1 MAPTAGL
8 VADLYDRCVAKAARR
23 KTGRRSTSTGAE
35 AEDKLKEL
43 LAGADPVVDSSLDRL
58 SISEEHY
65 FAAVHQEGSRLPT
78 AISSSAEV

>member
-1 MAPTAGL
+1 MIA
-8 VADLYDRCVAKAARR
+8 CVAEAAKR
-23 KTGRRSTSTGAE
+23 KPSRRSTSTGAK

-43 LAGADPVVDSSLDRL
+43 LASADPVVDSSLDRL

-65 FAAVHQEGSRLPT
+65 FAAVHQEGNRLPT